1 MKTRIWN
8 LTETFPG
15 KVNFIDSNNVILGYD
30 LGQDCCEHAF
40 WTISETPDGKNP
52 IHPIHEGDN
61 DAVKE
66 IELDGY
72 CFDPSYCQRH
82 DDEGREEYVA
92 TFKLVGRQWD
102 KPKLPD
108 LFLRLENHHNGYYSH
123 GFTFRGAV
131 IIEDSL

>member
-30 LGQDCCEHAF
+30 LGQSCCEHAF
-40 WTISETPDGKNP
+40 WTISEKPDGSDP
-52 IHPIHEGDN
+52 IHKGD
-61 DAVKE
+61 DEAAQE

-72 CFDPSYCQRH
+72 CFDPEFFERA
-82 DDEGREEYVA
+82 DEDASENYVA
-92 TFKLVGRQWD
+92 RFRLKGWS
-102 KPKLPD
+102 KPD
-108 LFLRLENHHNGYYSH
+108 LYVRLENHQNGYYSH

-131 IIEDSL
+131 IIEDSI

>member
-30 LGQDCCEHAF
+30 IRQACCENAF
-40 WTISETPDGKNP
+40 WTISENLDGSEP
-52 IHPIHEGDN
+52 IHKGDYE
-61 DAVKE
+61 AMQE

-72 CFDPSYCQRH
+72 CFDPKFC
-82 DDEGREEYVA
+82 ERESAGEDGDVESVA
-92 TFKLVGRQWD
+92 IFKLLGSRYGT
-102 KPKLPD
+102 PKLPE

>member
-8 LTETFPG
+8 LTDTFLG

-30 LGQDCCEHAF
+30 LGQNCCEHAF

-52 IHPIHEGDN
+52 IHEGSN
-61 DAVKE
+61 DVAKE
-66 IELDGY
+66 IELEGY
-72 CFDPSYCQRH
+72 CFDPNYYQRH
-82 DDEGREEYVA
+82 DDDSSEEYVA
-92 TFKLVGRQWD
+92 TFKLVGRQRD
-102 KPKLPD
+102 KQPELPD

-131 IIEDSL
+131 IIEGAL